1 MIAENKDIANLYD
14 IEYEAGCFVNSY
26 DYKFVTFI
34 RVIRK
39 VRLLANR
46 KTRNYTNFVADSSH
60 SNSVKER
67 FSYAREK
74 GIFTIF

>member
-39 VRLLANR
+39 VRLLAAGHR
-46 KTRNYTNFVADSSH
+46 RTGQRLQGGQSISDFTRGYGF
-60 SNSVKER
+60 R
-67 FSYAREK
+67 
-74 GIFTIF
+74 